1 MSITPSTRKSSPLG
15 ARFALISAVSLGL
28 IGGPVALA
36 APADATTWLR
46 GCSVDPLKPTD
57 ERNNRAD
64 FKIRVDC
71 NGNKTVE
78 IRQRRFEDTWG
89 RWNEEFLGRDTFKRS
104 FDRHDDSITIH
115 SFDRVDKDRGRDKVF
130 HEVSFRVKNDN
141 NGNWSDWTSWE
152 RSDPAFIR

>member
-1 MSITPSTRKSSPLG
+1 
-15 ARFALISAVSLGL
+15 LGL

-64 FKIRVDC
+64 FRIRVDC

-78 IRQRRFEDTWG
+78 IRQRRFEDTWD
-89 RWNEEFLGRDTFKRS
+89 RRHEEFLGRDTFKKS
-104 FDRHDDSITIH
+104 FDRHDDRITIH
-115 SFDRVDKDRGRDKVF
+115 SIDRVDKDRGRDRVF

-141 NGNWSDWTSWE
+141 NGNWSDWTRWE
-152 RSDPAFIR
+152 KSDVATIR